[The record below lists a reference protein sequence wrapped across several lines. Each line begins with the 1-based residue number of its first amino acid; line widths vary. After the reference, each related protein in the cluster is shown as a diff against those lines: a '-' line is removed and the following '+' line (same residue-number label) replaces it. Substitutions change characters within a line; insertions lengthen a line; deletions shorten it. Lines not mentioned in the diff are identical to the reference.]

1 MNADRRTRHSLP
13 RMSSR
18 PHSASS
24 GQAARARQLPF
35 VIATPFGKLRV
46 NSASSPTPLCHPD
59 RSELASEVEGSRLT
73 AGHTLYVGTYPDPRQ
88 AAQRRPRQQRPS
100 LARAAAP
107 PASRWPPLD
116 LYNEVAE
123 LFRFSVALA
132 YQYAAEEET
141 A

>member
-1 MNADRRTRHSLP
+1 MFSIHGLIARDERRPAHPSLA
-13 RMSSR
+13 S
-18 PHSASS
+18 PH
-24 GQAARARQLPF
+24 
-35 VIATPFGKLRV
+35 VIPTPFGKLRAGC
-46 NSASSPTPLCHPD
+46 ASSPAPLSSRPQRAHSATL
-59 RSELASEVEGSRLT
+59 RAGFASEVEGSRLT